1 LRTLRVSVTARKKKK
16 KQKKKKVHLAN
27 MTCPGRVT
35 TRRARFLK
43 MVTEFIAGPT
53 TLAFVIQWC
62 CSR

>member
-1 LRTLRVSVTARKKKK
+1 MTCKRNSKKKEK
-16 KQKKKKVHLAN
+16 ETEKEKVHLAN
-27 MTCPGRVT
+27 MKCPGRVT
-35 TRRARFLK
+35 TRRAMFLK